1 MRGHVL
7 RILAGGLGL
16 LLAAC
21 GGGAA
26 APASSAPVSSAALP
40 STATKPSAAS
50 PAAKPSGVPSA
61 AASTSSGPKPAIKFA
76 YSSPGFSY
84 IPMMMAQDAMRAQ
97 GYTVDTANFNQP
109 ELAVQAISQ
118 NETQF
123 SSGSTYTVMQAIQ
136 KGAKIK
142 LIADR
147 NANEWTITA
156 ANAIADCAGLNG
168 KKVGIAS
175 EGAVSTAMMNQWLQ
189 DNCPQAKP
197 NILIIADSDQRGA
210 AMLAGQ
216 LDASPLQ
223 LDSQVALYKKGP
235 NKFHTLADFSK
246 DLPQL
251 DTSAIYVSDE
261 FLSKNRPAVVDFVT
275 ELIKA
280 NRAVAANPQLLKENN
295 AKYKLGGDD
304 VVDDVAKA
312 YLGINAF
319 DKNGGV
325 TEQRMTYSI
334 DFFTKANQLKP
345 GLKVSD
351 VADLSVVND
360 ALAKVGKQ

>member
-1 MRGHVL
+1 MT
-7 RILAGGLGL
+7 RIAIPLTGALAL

-26 APASSAPVSSAALP
+26 PASSPAAAPSSAA
-40 STATKPSAAS
+40 AKPSAA
-50 PAAKPSGVPSA
+50 A
-61 AASTSSGPKPAIKFA
+61 AAGASAGPKPAIKFA

-84 IPMMMAQDAMRAQ
+84 IPMMMAQDAMRTQ

-109 ELAVQAISQ
+109 ELAVQAIAQ

-147 NANEWTITA
+147 NANEWTITSA
-156 ANAIADCAGLNG
+156 AAVGSCGDLNG
-168 KKVGIAS
+168 KKVGISS
-175 EGAVSTAMMNQWLQ
+175 EGAVSTAMLNVWMQQ
-189 DNCPQAKP
+189 KCPQAKP
-197 NILIIADSDQRGA
+197 NILVIADSEQRA
-210 AMLAGQ
+210 TAMLAGQ

-223 LDSQVALYKKGP
+223 LDSQVTLFKKAAG
-235 NKFHTLADFSK
+235 KFHTLADFSK
-246 DLPQL
+246 ELPDL
-251 DTSAIYVSDE
+251 DTSAIYVSDD
-261 FLSKNRPAVVDFVT
+261 FLAKNRPAVVDFVT

-280 NRAVAANPQLLKENN
+280 NRAVAANPQLLKEGMT
-295 AKYKLGGDD
+295 KYKLAGDEAI
-304 VVDDVAKA
+304 DDIIKA

-325 TEQRMTYSI
+325 TEQRINYSI
-334 DFFTKANQLKP
+334 DFFTKAGQLKP
-345 GLKVSD
+345 GLTVKD
-351 VADLSVVND
+351 VADVSVVND

>member
-1 MRGHVL
+1 MT
-7 RILAGGLGL
+7 RIAIPLTGALAL

-26 APASSAPVSSAALP
+26 PASSPAAAPSSAA
-40 STATKPSAAS
+40 AKPASAA
-50 PAAKPSGVPSA
+50 PASA
-61 AASTSSGPKPAIKFA
+61 AASAKPAVKFA
-76 YSSPGFSY
+76 YSSPGFAY
-84 IPMMMAQDAMRAQ
+84 IPMFMAQDAMKAQ
-97 GYTVDTANFNQP
+97 GYSVDSANFNQP

-123 SSGSTYTVMQAIQ
+123 SSGSTYTVMSAIQ

-156 ANAIADCAGLNG
+156 ANAIADCAGLDG

-175 EGAVSTAMMNQWLQ
+175 EGAVSTAMLNVWMQQ
-189 DNCPQAKP
+189 KCPQAKP
-197 NILIIADSDQRGA
+197 NILVIADSEQRA
-210 AMLAGQ
+210 TAMLAGQ

-223 LDSQVALYKKGP
+223 LDSQVTLFKKAAG
-235 NKFHTLADFSK
+235 KFHTLADFSK
-246 DLPQL
+246 ELPDL
-251 DTSAIYVSDE
+251 DTSAIYVSDD
-261 FLSKNRPAVVDFVT
+261 FLAKNRPAVVDFVT

-280 NRAVAANPQLLKENN
+280 NRAVAANPQLLKEGMT
-295 AKYKLGGDD
+295 KYKLAGDEAI
-304 VVDDVAKA
+304 DDIIKA

-325 TEQRMTYSI
+325 TEQRINYSI
-334 DFFTKANQLKP
+334 DFFTKAGQLKP
-345 GLKVSD
+345 GLTVKD
-351 VADLSVVND
+351 VADVSVVND